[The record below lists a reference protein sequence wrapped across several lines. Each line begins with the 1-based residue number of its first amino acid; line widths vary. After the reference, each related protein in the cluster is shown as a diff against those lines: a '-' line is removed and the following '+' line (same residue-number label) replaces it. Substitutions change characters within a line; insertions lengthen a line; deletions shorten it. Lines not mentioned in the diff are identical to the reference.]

1 MGFYFC
7 VSVILECSLFVFV
20 DFSSHT
26 AKRESQVE
34 ISVNK
39 ECNTNIYLDGKKQ
52 VKKETFQINWRLKG
66 YTGLAKK
73 FNQVWP

>member
-1 MGFYFC
+1 MGFYFLC
-7 VSVILECSLFVFV
+7 VAILECSLFVFV

-39 ECNTNIYLDGKKQ
+39 ECNTNIYLM
-52 VKKETFQINWRLKG
+52 ETSQKG
-66 YTGLAKK
+66 D
-73 FNQVWP
+73 FPN